1 MSQAGALPDLKRK
14 TAVAANSRVATP
26 RRPRRLAQELV
37 LCVPQSTLQ
46 RQGTVMGLAVEVLGR
61 LALGFNGFA
70 GG

>member
-1 MSQAGALPDLKRK
+1 MKRR

-26 RRPRRLAQELV
+26 RRPRRLVQEIL

-46 RQGTVMGLAVEVLGR
+46 RQGTVMGLAVEVLGT
-61 LALGFNGFA
+61 LALGFNGCA